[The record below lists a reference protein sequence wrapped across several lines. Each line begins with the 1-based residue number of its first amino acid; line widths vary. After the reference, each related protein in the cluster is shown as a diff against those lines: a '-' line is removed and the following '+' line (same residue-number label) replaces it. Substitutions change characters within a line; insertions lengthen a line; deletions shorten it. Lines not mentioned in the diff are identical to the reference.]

1 MRAETDGA
9 GEGVEDVAGRCAE
22 DVAGLVQQLFGAIL
36 PSEETFAVL
45 MDLVGRRV
53 DAALLARATP
63 APACGPGCAACC
75 ALNVGTL
82 AVEGAAVAAYL
93 RARLGPEDARQKA
106 RALLV
111 FHERVRWLDDGERI
125 RERLPCPFL
134 DGGGRCSIHPVR
146 PLACRSVS
154 SLDADECRRAMSGRG
169 DDDGCPTVRMDL
181 LQLEVHA
188 AALGALSRALGA
200 RGLDARMRDVTGMT
214 GVFLADANLAAAF
227 GGGAQVPLE

>member
-1 MRAETDGA
+1 MRAVSEGA
-9 GEGVEDVAGRCAE
+9 AGGAEDVAGRCAE
-22 DVAGLVQQLFGAIL
+22 DVTRLVQELFGAIL
-36 PSEETFAVL
+36 PSEEAFAVL
-45 MDLVGRRV
+45 MDLVARRI
-53 DAALLARATP
+53 DAALLARAAQ
-63 APACGPGCAACC
+63 APACGPGCASCC
-75 ALNVGTL
+75 SLNVGTL

-93 RARLGPEDARQKA
+93 RPQLGPDGARRKA
-106 RALLV
+106 RALLR

-134 DGGGRCSIHPVR
+134 DEGGRCSIHPVR

-154 SLDADECRRAMSGRG
+154 SLDAEECRRAMTGRG

-188 AALGALSRALGA
+188 AAIGALSRALTA

-214 GVFLADANLAAAF
+214 GVFLADAKLASAF
-227 GGGAQVPLE
+227 GDGAQVPLE